1 MIEFDGPDRD
11 AEELAA
17 EIESDFE
24 EERQRALEEAR
35 DQAKRV
41 VPVDTG
47 KLKRAVEIRG
57 NSVVA
62 DTDYAA
68 RINWGFTG
76 TDSLGRTYDQEGTFF
91 LTDAALDSFQNSI
104 ERLRS

>member
-1 MIEFDGPDRD
+1 MIETNASDVAGELLDEF
-11 AEELAA
+11 EEF
-17 EIESDFE
+17 EQEFE

-47 KLKRAVEIRG
+47 KLKRSIEIRD
-57 NSVVA
+57 NAVVA
-62 DTDYAA
+62 DTDYASFV
-68 RINWGFTG
+68 NFG
-76 TDSLGRTYDQEGTFF
+76 TVHQEATFF
-91 LTDAALDSFQNSI
+91 LTDAALDAFNASL